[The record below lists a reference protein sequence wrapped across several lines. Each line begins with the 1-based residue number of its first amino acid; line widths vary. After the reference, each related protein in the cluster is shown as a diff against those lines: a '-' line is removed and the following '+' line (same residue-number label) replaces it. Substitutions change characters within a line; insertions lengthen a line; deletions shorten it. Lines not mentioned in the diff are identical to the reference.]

1 MTCSH
6 NKLLLMELLFFSVL
20 WPILLVMLF
29 ASRPSAAQGL
39 ASKSNVPL
47 RNLVVLANSTAE
59 LPCDTA
65 PPDRHDEVILVLW
78 FRENVGTPIFSADAR
93 EVALSQAGVWF
104 DEDILKKRATFR
116 GRVSEP
122 SILAI
127 GNISLTDQSVYRCR
141 VDFREAKSRNSRIN
155 LTVIEPPKSLT
166 VTAEFGQQR
175 VSTVVGPF
183 RIGDRP
189 KFTCTVEGGLPIPVI
204 TWRRNRVTVT
214 GQMETS
220 EPDRIRS
227 TLLLPPLKRSDWPMT
242 LSCSA
247 SNSER
252 GRPLEQSF
260 DVDME
265 LPPLSVSI
273 VVGERNPAVGKPF
286 SLPCHVSGSRPIPK
300 ITWWRN
306 DVLLDPSAHN
316 QTLSINGSV
325 AVSVLDLSLDKTE
338 MNSRITC
345 RAVNP
350 YLDST
355 VMEDTWNV
363 NLSYPPNVSLAMGRS
378 LNAEGIKAGDDVYFD
393 CHVDARPPAN
403 RIEWRRDSIK
413 LVHNTSANVIIT
425 NQSLV
430 LQNVG
435 RSMAGNISCHASN
448 VEGQAES
455 QSIFL
460 DVKYAPVCKPGLTR
474 YFGVSRAEN
483 VEIVC
488 QVEANPSTELGY
500 KWFFNNSAETIEV
513 PRSRYNNSS
522 PSGASVLTYKPLASL
537 DYGTLLCFATNAA
550 GSQNEPCVFHILTA
564 GPPEPVFN
572 CTVSNHSSDAFL
584 IACQPGF
591 HGGLPQNFSLH
602 FFEESNS
609 SGRLVIHQ
617 IFAEPIFLLSSLKT
631 NMRYKASIASI
642 NAKGKSDDVIV
653 EISTQKE
660 PERQLEV
667 KPEPRP
673 SNSILTPT
681 LGILSGVVLLL
692 CIAGIVVVVF
702 LRRQCIREAQAA
714 ANNDGIGN
722 ASNGGLIRT
731 SESTLNQTNGT
742 AGGASTIS
750 KAARGGGVNPRS
762 QSLKPLM
769 DSVDCNLDAGGG
781 GPMFVS
787 RIEPDHWKNQMFC
800 HTGLTQ
806 LGWPVGEPP
815 PSAHSP
821 SLPPPPPPPNMMM
834 THQQSIE
841 AGLITP
847 PYTTDSSLDLR
858 SPDII
863 PPPIIGSC
871 DFGPATLP
879 RSYKGFGMGS
889 SSTLA
894 GAAAATE
901 TKKPHVTWSD
911 TMPKAF
917 RQSHDF
923 LRRETSS
930 SSAAAN
936 KRESVV

>member
-1 MTCSH
+1 MELFFLSVWR
-6 NKLLLMELLFFSVL
+6 LLLFMP
-20 WPILLVMLF
+20 WP
-29 ASRPSAAQGL
+29 SSAQGL

-59 LPCDTA
+59 LTCDTA

-127 GNISLTDQSVYRCR
+127 SNVSLTDQSVYRCR

-166 VTAEFGQQR
+166 INAEFSQTR
-175 VSTVVGPF
+175 ISTVVGPF

-204 TWRRNRVTVT
+204 TWRRNRITVP
-214 GQMETS
+214 GQMESS
-220 EPDRIRS
+220 EPERIRS

-273 VVGERNPAVGKPF
+273 VIGERNPAVGKPF
-286 SLPCHVSGSRPIPK
+286 LLPCHVTGSRPIPK
-300 ITWWRN
+300 ITWWKN
-306 DVLLDPSAHN
+306 DVLLDPSAYN

-325 AVSVLDLSLDKTE
+325 AISVLDLMLAKTE
-338 MNSRITC
+338 TNSRITC
-345 RAVNP
+345 RAINP
-350 YLDST
+350 YLDT
-355 VMEDTWNV
+355 IVMEDTWNV

-393 CHVDARPPAN
+393 CHVDARPTAN
-403 RIEWRRDSIK
+403 RIEWRRDGIK

-455 QSIFL
+455 QRIFL
-460 DVKYAPVCKPGLTR
+460 DIKYAPVCKPGLTR

-483 VEIVC
+483 VEIIC
-488 QVEANPSTELGY
+488 QVEANPNTELSY

-550 GSQNEPCVFHILTA
+550 GSQSEPCVFHILTA

-631 NMRYKASIASI
+631 NMRYKATIASV
-642 NAKGKSDDVIV
+642 NAKGKSDDVVV

-673 SNSILTPT
+673 SSSILTPT
-681 LGILSGVVLLL
+681 LGILSGVVILL
-692 CIAGIVVVVF
+692 CIAGVIVVVF
-702 LRRQCIREAQAA
+702 LRRQCLREAQAA
-714 ANNDGIGN
+714 ANNDGT
-722 ASNGGLIRT
+722 ANGILLR
-731 SESTLNQTNGT
+731 SEATNNQTNGA

-750 KAARGGGVNPRS
+750 KSARGGGVNPRS

-769 DSVDCNLDAGGG
+769 DNVDCNIDAG

-800 HTGLTQ
+800 HTSLTQ

-815 PSAHSP
+815 PSHSP
-821 SLPPPPPPPNMMM
+821 ILPPPPPPPNMLM
-834 THQQSIE
+834 TQQQSIK

-863 PPPIIGSC
+863 PPPVIGSC

-894 GAAAATE
+894 AAAATPVE
-901 TKKPHVTWSD
+901 TKKPHVMWSD

-930 SSAAAN
+930 HSAGAN

>member
-1 MTCSH
+1 
-6 NKLLLMELLFFSVL
+6 MEVDILFTNFIFNLLF
-20 WPILLVMLF
+20 LF
-29 ASRPSAAQGL
+29 IHLYIYFPPA
-39 ASKSNVPL
+39 V
-47 RNLVVLANSTAE
+47 
-59 LPCDTA
+59 CDT
-65 PPDRHDEVILVLW
+65 W
-78 FRENVGTPIFSADAR
+78 CNTYCSADAR

-127 GNISLTDQSVYRCR
+127 SNVSLTDQSVYRCR

-166 VTAEFGQQR
+166 INAEFSQTR
-175 VSTVVGPF
+175 ISTVVGPF

-204 TWRRNRVTVT
+204 TWRRNRITVP
-214 GQMETS
+214 GQMESS
-220 EPDRIRS
+220 EPERIRS

-273 VVGERNPAVGKPF
+273 VIGERNPAVGKPF
-286 SLPCHVSGSRPIPK
+286 SLPCHVTGSRPIPK
-300 ITWWRN
+300 ITWWKN
-306 DVLLDPSAHN
+306 DVLLDPSAYN

-325 AVSVLDLSLDKTE
+325 AISVLDLMLAKTE
-338 MNSRITC
+338 TNSRITC
-345 RAVNP
+345 RAINP
-350 YLDST
+350 YLDT
-355 VMEDTWNV
+355 IVMEDTWNV

-393 CHVDARPPAN
+393 CHVDARPTAN
-403 RIEWRRDSIK
+403 RIEWRRDGIK

-455 QSIFL
+455 QRIFL
-460 DVKYAPVCKPGLTR
+460 DIKCN
-474 YFGVSRAEN
+474 VSRAEN
-483 VEIVC
+483 VEIIC
-488 QVEANPSTELGY
+488 QVEANPNTELSY
-500 KWFFNNSAETIEV
+500 KWLFNNSAETIEV

-550 GSQNEPCVFHILTA
+550 GSQSEPCVFHILTA

-631 NMRYKASIASI
+631 NMRYKATIASV
-642 NAKGKSDDVIV
+642 NAKGK
-653 EISTQKE
+653 K
-660 PERQLEV
+660 
-667 KPEPRP
+667 PRP
-673 SNSILTPT
+673 SSSILTPT
-681 LGILSGVVLLL
+681 LGILSGVVILL
-692 CIAGIVVVVF
+692 CIAGVIVVVF
-702 LRRQCIREAQAA
+702 LRRQCLREAQAA
-714 ANNDGIGN
+714 ANNDGT
-722 ASNGGLIRT
+722 ANGILLR
-731 SESTLNQTNGT
+731 SEATNNQTNGA

-750 KAARGGGVNPRS
+750 KSARGGGVNPRS

-769 DSVDCNLDAGGG
+769 DNVDCNIDAG

-800 HTGLTQ
+800 HTSLTQ

-815 PSAHSP
+815 PSHSP
-821 SLPPPPPPPNMMM
+821 ILPPPPPPPNMLM
-834 THQQSIE
+834 TQQQSIK

-863 PPPIIGSC
+863 PPPVIGSC

-894 GAAAATE
+894 AAAATPVE
-901 TKKPHVTWSD
+901 TKKPHVMWSD

-930 SSAAAN
+930 HSAGAN

>member
-1 MTCSH
+1 MICSH
-6 NKLLLMELLFFSVL
+6 NKLLLMKLFFFSV
-20 WPILLVMLF
+20 WRLLLF
-29 ASRPSAAQGL
+29 MPCPSSAQGL

-59 LPCDTA
+59 LVCDTV

-93 EVALSQAGVWF
+93 EVSLSQAGVWF

-122 SILAI
+122 SILAVS
-127 GNISLTDQSVYRCR
+127 NISLADQSVYRCR

-166 VTAEFGQQR
+166 ITAEFSQTR
-175 VSTVVGPF
+175 ISTVVGPF

-204 TWRRNRVTVT
+204 TWRRNRITVP
-214 GQMETS
+214 GQMESS
-220 EPDRIRS
+220 EPERIRS

-242 LSCSA
+242 LTCSA

-273 VVGERNPAVGKPF
+273 VIGERNPAVGKPF
-286 SLPCHVSGSRPIPK
+286 SLPCHVTGSRPIPK
-300 ITWWRN
+300 ITWWKN
-306 DVLLDPSAHN
+306 DVLLDPSAYN

-325 AVSVLDLSLDKTE
+325 AISVLDLMLAKTE
-338 MNSRITC
+338 TNSRITC
-345 RAVNP
+345 RAINP
-350 YLDST
+350 YLDT
-355 VMEDTWNV
+355 IVMEDTWNV

-393 CHVDARPPAN
+393 CHVDARPPAS
-403 RIEWRRDSIK
+403 RIEWRRDGIK

-435 RSMAGNISCHASN
+435 RSMAGNISCHAFN

-455 QSIFL
+455 QRIFL
-460 DVKYAPVCKPGLTR
+460 DIKYAPVCKPGLTR

-483 VEIVC
+483 VEIAC

-513 PRSRYNNSS
+513 PRSRYNNS
-522 PSGASVLTYKPLASL
+522 PSASVLTYKPLASL

-550 GSQNEPCVFHILTA
+550 GTQNEPCVFHILTA

-572 CTVSNHSSDAFL
+572 CTVSNHSSDAIL
-584 IACQPGF
+584 IACQAGF

-602 FFEESNS
+602 FYEESNS
-609 SGRLVIHQ
+609 SGRLVLHQ
-617 IFAEPIFLLSSLKT
+617 VFAEPLFLLSSLKT

-642 NAKGKSDDVIV
+642 NAKGKSEDVIV
-653 EISTQKE
+653 EISTLKE

-667 KPEPRP
+667 KPGKSSEPRP
-673 SNSILTPT
+673 SSSILTPT
-681 LGILSGVVLLL
+681 LGILTGVVILL
-692 CIAGIVVVVF
+692 CIAGVIVVVF
-702 LRRQCIREAQAA
+702 LRRQCLREAQAA
-714 ANNDGIGN
+714 ANNDGT
-722 ASNGGLIRT
+722 ANGILLR
-731 SESTLNQTNGT
+731 SEATNNQTNGT

-750 KAARGGGVNPRS
+750 KSARGGGVNPRS

-769 DSVDCNLDAGGG
+769 DNVDCNIDPG
-781 GPMFVS
+781 GPVFVS

-800 HTGLTQ
+800 HTTQ

-815 PSAHSP
+815 PSSQTP
-821 SLPPPPPPPNMMM
+821 PPPPPPPNVMM
-834 THQQSIE
+834 TQQQSIE

-847 PYTTDSSLDLR
+847 PYTTDSSLELR

-894 GAAAATE
+894 AAATPVE
-901 TKKPHVTWSD
+901 AKKPHVLWSD

-930 SSAAAN
+930 HSAGAN

>member
-1 MTCSH
+1 MICSH
-6 NKLLLMELLFFSVL
+6 NKLLLMELFFFSVWRL
-20 WPILLVMLF
+20 LLFMPWP
-29 ASRPSAAQGL
+29 SSAQGL

-59 LPCDTA
+59 LTCDTA

-127 GNISLTDQSVYRCR
+127 SNVSLTDQSVYRCR

-166 VTAEFGQQR
+166 INAEFSQTR
-175 VSTVVGPF
+175 ISTVVGPF

-204 TWRRNRVTVT
+204 TWRRNRITVP
-214 GQMETS
+214 GQMESS
-220 EPDRIRS
+220 EPERIRS

-273 VVGERNPAVGKPF
+273 VIGERNPAVGKPF
-286 SLPCHVSGSRPIPK
+286 SLPCHVTGSRPIPK
-300 ITWWRN
+300 ITWWKN
-306 DVLLDPSAHN
+306 DVLLDPSAYN

-325 AVSVLDLSLDKTE
+325 AISVLDLMLAKTE
-338 MNSRITC
+338 TNSRITC
-345 RAVNP
+345 RAINP
-350 YLDST
+350 YLDT
-355 VMEDTWNV
+355 IVMEDTWNV

-393 CHVDARPPAN
+393 CHVDARPTAN
-403 RIEWRRDSIK
+403 RIEWRRDGIK

-455 QSIFL
+455 QRIFL
-460 DVKYAPVCKPGLTR
+460 DIKYAPVCKPGLTR

-483 VEIVC
+483 VEIIC
-488 QVEANPSTELGY
+488 QVEANPNTELSY

-550 GSQNEPCVFHILTA
+550 GSQSEPCVFHILTA

-631 NMRYKASIASI
+631 NMRYKATIASV
-642 NAKGKSDDVIV
+642 NAKGKSDDVVV

-673 SNSILTPT
+673 SSSILTPT
-681 LGILSGVVLLL
+681 LGILSGVVILL
-692 CIAGIVVVVF
+692 CIAGVIVVVF
-702 LRRQCIREAQAA
+702 LRRQCLREAQAA
-714 ANNDGIGN
+714 ANNDGT
-722 ASNGGLIRT
+722 ANGILLR
-731 SESTLNQTNGT
+731 SEATNNQTNGA

-750 KAARGGGVNPRS
+750 KSARGGGVNPRS

-769 DSVDCNLDAGGG
+769 DNVDCNIDAG

-800 HTGLTQ
+800 HTSLTQ

-815 PSAHSP
+815 PSHSP
-821 SLPPPPPPPNMMM
+821 ILPPPPPPPNMLM
-834 THQQSIE
+834 TQQQSIK

-863 PPPIIGSC
+863 PPPVIGSC

-894 GAAAATE
+894 AAAATPVE
-901 TKKPHVTWSD
+901 TKKPHVMWSD

-930 SSAAAN
+930 HSAGAN